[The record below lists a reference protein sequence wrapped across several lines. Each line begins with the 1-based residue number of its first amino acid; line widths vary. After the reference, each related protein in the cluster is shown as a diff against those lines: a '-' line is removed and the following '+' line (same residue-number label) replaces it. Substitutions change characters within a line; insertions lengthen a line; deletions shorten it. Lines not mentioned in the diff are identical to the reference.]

1 MRGVTL
7 FIMSS
12 ALNLPRSDL
21 LANAGALPRLPG
33 VYTFHDAAGA
43 ALYIGKSVDIRRRV
57 LDHLRAPDE
66 RRLVDRTTHFSC
78 IRTAGDIG
86 AQLLEARLIKQAM
99 PLFNQRLRRNKR
111 LCTIVLA
118 DDAVRIEDVH
128 AADPLRAYGLFPSRH
143 AAVAALERLA
153 EEHRLCLGRL
163 GIESVRAGVPCFRH
177 LLKRCSGVCNGMEST
192 SAHDERLRTGLAG
205 YHQRAWPY
213 AGAIGIEERSED
225 LKQIHV
231 VRNWT
236 YLGSAPTIAAA
247 RRPDPPAVGFDR
259 DGYSVL
265 ARPLIGESVKVI
277 SL

>member
-1 MRGVTL
+1 
-7 FIMSS
+7 MSS
-12 ALNLPRSDL
+12 ALNVLRSDL
-21 LANAGALPRLPG
+21 AAKVASLPRLPG

-66 RRLVDRTTHFSC
+66 QRLVGRTTHFSC

-86 AQLLEARLIKQAM
+86 AQLLEARLIKQTK

-118 DDAVRIEDVH
+118 GDEVRIEDVH
-128 AADPLRAYGLFPSRH
+128 TADPLQAYGLFPSRH
-143 AAVAALERLA
+143 AAVAALERVA
-153 EEHRLCLGRL
+153 DEQQLCLGRL
-163 GIESVRAGVPCFRH
+163 GIESVRAGAPCFRH
-177 LLKRCSGVCNGMEST
+177 LLKRCSGVCTGIESAP
-192 SAHDERLRTGLAG
+192 AHDERLRTGLAG

-213 AGAIGIEERSED
+213 AGAIGIEERSGN

-236 YLGSAPTIAAA
+236 YLGSATTIAGA
-247 RRPDPPAVGFDR
+247 RRLDTPAIGFDR

-277 SL
+277 FL